1 MENTIKLNSKLEI
14 SVPPIAKLIGFYPIE
29 IRTGEAIFELETKED
44 HYNPMGTVHGG
55 ILCDLADAAMGIA
68 YATTLQENESFTTI
82 ELKINYLKPVWKTK
96 LKAHAV
102 VTKNG
107 NNIGFIECNLFDE
120 QESLVAKA
128 SSTCMALKGEKTSNR
143 SFK

>member
-1 MENTIKLNSKLEI
+1 M
-14 SVPPIAKLIGFYPIE
+14 
-29 IRTGEAIFELETKED
+29 
-44 HYNPMGTVHGG
+44 
-55 ILCDLADAAMGIA
+55 
-68 YATTLQENESFTTI
+68 

-120 QESLVAKA
+120 KES
-128 SSTCMALKGEKTSNR
+128 
-143 SFK
+143 